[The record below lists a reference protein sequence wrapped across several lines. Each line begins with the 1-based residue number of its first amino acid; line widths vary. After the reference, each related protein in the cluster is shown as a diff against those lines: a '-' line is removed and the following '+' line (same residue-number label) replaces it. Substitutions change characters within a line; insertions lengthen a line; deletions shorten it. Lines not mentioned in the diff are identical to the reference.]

1 MSNTVLAQK
10 RKRVRDVYGNWVSE
24 DAQEGL
30 PSEYGTEDNVERASK
45 TRRTLR
51 DRQDSEQQETS
62 QPIDLDWRDYIALTI
77 ASLQT
82 VLLPI
87 VILILVILG
96 IVAVLAFIR

>member
-1 MSNTVLAQK
+1 VSNTVLAQK

-24 DAQEGL
+24 DVQEGL

-51 DRQDSEQQETS
+51 DRQEETS